1 MLRDALK
8 VSLLLIIGSLAG
20 CGGDAPSNANQN
32 TTATTTV
39 TPPQIQRLSEVAR
52 PAKIEEQMKQ
62 RGTQDQARPTLKIV
76 APANGATV
84 NGSTVAVKLV
94 LSGDLQG
101 YHPMK
106 DPATGMGNHIH
117 VILDNQPYEA
127 YYSIEQPFDLRN
139 VAAGPH
145 TLRVF
150 ASRPWHESYKNSEA
164 FALVAFTVK
173 EGGAANQP
181 TVTADGQKMADAKN
195 GNANNGNAGAT
206 ASPKPTAEG
215 KDMPASQGAAFNAG
229 KPLLTYSRPKGEYKG
244 ADADTIMIDF
254 WLHNAKLVGEGGS
267 YRVRYAVDGQEPK
280 MLEKWAPIWLT
291 GWTAGEHNIKLELL
305 DDKGNVVEN
314 GDYNATT
321 RKITVVR

>member
-1 MLRDALK
+1 MLK
-8 VSLLLIIGSLAG
+8 YIIGLGLTIGLGLFAA
-20 CGGDAPSNANQN
+20 CGGDAVSNANQN
-32 TTATTTV
+32 TTVTTTV
-39 TPPQIQRLSEVAR
+39 TPPQIQRLSETPR

-62 RGTQDQARPTLKIV
+62 RGTQDQARPTLKIT
-76 APANGATV
+76 APANGATI
-84 NGSTVAVKLV
+84 NGSTVGVKLA

-106 DPATGMGNHIH
+106 DPMTGMGNHIH

-127 YYSIEQPFDLRN
+127 YYSLEQPFELRN

-150 ASRPWHESYKNSEA
+150 ASRPWHESYKNAEA
-164 FALVAFTVK
+164 FALVSFTVK

-195 GNANNGNAGAT
+195 ANASAVAT
-206 ASPKPTAEG
+206 PKPTPEG
-215 KDMPASQGAAFNAG
+215 KDMPASQGAAFSAG

-244 ADADTIMIDF
+244 AEADAIMIDF
-254 WLHNAKLVGEGGS
+254 WLHNAKLTGDGGM

-280 MLEKWAPIWLT
+280 LIDKWAPVWLT

-314 GDYNATT
+314 GDYNTTT
-321 RKITVVR
+321 RKITIVR